1 MQLLAT
7 TYQNIWP
14 FLDRTLTVAF
24 HKGKYLIK
32 APIGSGKSFMF
43 FDGPIFGL
51 YKYGGRTMLS
61 MKAKEGSIKALF
73 EAGENY
79 FLVIRT
85 LSRTKSG
92 GDSVK
97 SKLFEVKWDM
107 QQLVAGIS
115 GVVNEN
121 MDIEDLL
128 RSQGATVEEVVFKNE
143 TDLQQNLADFLPPR
157 EVYTSTTF
165 LMQDSENMFE
175 MTPAD
180 RINVFKNIFG
190 LLDIDE
196 AKEII
201 SDAKKEATA
210 LLKSRRNT
218 DDVNAKLQRM
228 VNEYITLV
236 SENNERLTDEIITHA
251 NDRSMVHDKLGI
263 ENFDLASLP
272 LASRQWLAMTYD
284 QKRSAYQSL
293 LGQIQALEK
302 QQKTVDIELTKITS
316 QKKNALITIE
326 QLEKKLNTD
335 NSEAIKKLQEEKK
348 TTVVQQ
354 ENIVATL
361 PLQELNISSVYE
373 LNTYISELTQK
384 WKMLKQ
390 TKEILEQKVELIEK
404 QLKDIDEQKANVEK
418 QLELVKSNSKKNEF
432 ICDLIGD
439 KPCPYVDLIN
449 SAYSKN
455 IDKQQEL
462 LAKQLESLDKSKVE
476 KEKVKVAQELLSAK
490 SEYAGA
496 IEEYKKFDFKK
507 IKEEIDRYSVLDSA
521 RQEVD
526 KKLLSLEKEKENQ
539 EEQKRALV
547 ELQASLSHYD
557 ESAKTLEKQQS
568 EISDELTKIRAT
580 ANINEL
586 DKIEAM
592 LASIAKCMKL
602 LEAVSDLVATHKN
615 NMLMIKQLE
624 EKETMLG
631 QLYNIFSK
639 EIMIYVLQQ
648 TLPLFADVLNNL
660 LAKVVDYT
668 VSFETNTTSDKIELE
683 IKVHDAKWERLVKS
697 LSWGQKTVLRL
708 TRTLA
713 ICIFTRSNA
722 LFLDET
728 VNNIDRDTIGKV
740 ADLIEDFTKT
750 HDITFYIITHSE
762 AIQEMEIWDKVI
774 SL

>member
-1 MQLLAT
+1 
-7 TYQNIWP
+7 
-14 FLDRTLTVAF
+14 
-24 HKGKYLIK
+24 
-32 APIGSGKSFMF
+32 
-43 FDGPIFGL
+43 
-51 YKYGGRTMLS
+51 
-61 MKAKEGSIKALF
+61 
-73 EAGENY
+73 
-79 FLVIRT
+79 
-85 LSRTKSG
+85 
-92 GDSVK
+92 
-97 SKLFEVKWDM
+97 
-107 QQLVAGIS
+107 
-115 GVVNEN
+115 
-121 MDIEDLL
+121 
-128 RSQGATVEEVVFKNE
+128 
-143 TDLQQNLADFLPPR
+143 
-157 EVYTSTTF
+157 
-165 LMQDSENMFE
+165 
-175 MTPAD
+175 
-180 RINVFKNIFG
+180 
-190 LLDIDE
+190 
-196 AKEII
+196 
-201 SDAKKEATA
+201 
-210 LLKSRRNT
+210 
-218 DDVNAKLQRM
+218 
-228 VNEYITLV
+228 
-236 SENNERLTDEIITHA
+236 
-251 NDRSMVHDKLGI
+251 
-263 ENFDLASLP
+263 
-272 LASRQWLAMTYD
+272 
-284 QKRSAYQSL
+284 
-293 LGQIQALEK
+293 
-302 QQKTVDIELTKITS
+302 
-316 QKKNALITIE
+316 
-326 QLEKKLNTD
+326 
-335 NSEAIKKLQEEKK
+335 
-348 TTVVQQ
+348 
-354 ENIVATL
+354 
-361 PLQELNISSVYE
+361 
-373 LNTYISELTQK
+373 
-384 WKMLKQ
+384 MLKQ

-683 IKVHDAKWERLVKS
+683 IKVHDAK
-697 LSWGQKTVLRL
+697 
-708 TRTLA
+708 
-713 ICIFTRSNA
+713 
-722 LFLDET
+722 
-728 VNNIDRDTIGKV
+728 
-740 ADLIEDFTKT
+740 
-750 HDITFYIITHSE
+750 
-762 AIQEMEIWDKVI
+762 
-774 SL
+774 